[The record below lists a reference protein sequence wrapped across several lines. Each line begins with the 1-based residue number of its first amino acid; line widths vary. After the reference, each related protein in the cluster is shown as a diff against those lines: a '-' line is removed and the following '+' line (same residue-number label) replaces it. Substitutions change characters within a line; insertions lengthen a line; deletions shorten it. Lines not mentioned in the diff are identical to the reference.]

1 MSKPNF
7 KYKVGDLVW
16 VVPVYAKQGWDPSP
30 CIVVKRSVVFDPGL
44 RRYDLVFTDGDR
56 WTCIAEKTLN
66 DSRQACLKKTKVK
79 FR

>member
-1 MSKPNF
+1 MKF
-7 KYKVGDLVW
+7 KVGDLVW

-30 CIVVKRSVVFDPGL
+30 CIVVKSRQGHGPIQRS
-44 RRYDLVFTDGDR
+44 YDLVFTDGDK

-66 DSRQACLKKTKVK
+66 DSRQACLKKTKAK